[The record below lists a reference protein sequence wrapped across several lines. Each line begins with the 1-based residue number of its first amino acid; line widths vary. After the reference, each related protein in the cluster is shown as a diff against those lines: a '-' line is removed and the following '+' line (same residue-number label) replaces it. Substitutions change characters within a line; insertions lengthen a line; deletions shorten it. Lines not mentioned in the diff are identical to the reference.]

1 MPPWLEDAFKL
12 ISTAAKDWVKKTSS
26 PIKYCLRRVKA
37 SIWDR
42 RLIKTF
48 NGRLGLAPAKVQRG
62 DLVCILYGC
71 SVPVIMRR
79 KTKSNLDIELE
90 RKADELDS
98 KEREERAVEKVKKI
112 LWKAKPSKCSSSGEQ
127 STSSKCSR
135 LGSVICLCPK

>member
-1 MPPWLEDAFKL
+1 MPPWLEDACKL

-26 PIKYCLRRVKA
+26 PIKSCLRRVKA

-71 SVPVIMRR
+71 SVPVIMR
-79 KTKSNLDIELE
+79 
-90 RKADELDS
+90 
-98 KEREERAVEKVKKI
+98 
-112 LWKAKPSKCSSSGEQ
+112 
-127 STSSKCSR
+127 
-135 LGSVICLCPK
+135 